1 MRDLNFMGLLFESM
15 AIRDLRIYAQAI
27 EGEVEY
33 YQDSS
38 GLEIDAIVQTGNSW
52 GAFEVKLGGEK
63 RIEEGA
69 RALTRFKER
78 IDTSKS
84 GDPAV
89 QAIVVGT
96 GYGYVRK
103 DGIQVIPVGCLG
115 P

>member
-15 AIRDLRIYAQAI
+15 VIRDLRIYAQALD
-27 EGEVEY
+27 GDVMH
-33 YQDSS
+33 YQDS
-38 GLEIDAIVQTGNSW
+38 GDVEVDAIVQTGDSW
-52 GAFEVKLGGEK
+52 GAFEIKLGGEK

-69 RALTRFKER
+69 KTLTRFRER

-89 QAIVVGT
+89 LAVIVGM
-96 GYGYVRK
+96 GYGYVRE
-103 DGIQVIPVGCLG
+103 DGIHVVPIGSLG

>member
-1 MRDLNFMGLLFESM
+1 MV
-15 AIRDLRIYAQAI
+15 IRDLRVYSQAI
-27 EGEVEY
+27 DGEVMY

-38 GLEIDAIVQTGNSW
+38 DLEVDAVVQAGNSW

-69 RALTRFKER
+69 ATLTKFRER
-78 IDTSKS
+78 IDASKV
-84 GDPAV
+84 GNPAAL
-89 QAIVVGT
+89 AIIVGT

-103 DGIQVIPVGCLG
+103 DGIRVIPVGCLG

>member
-1 MRDLNFMGLLFESM
+1 MRDLNFMGQLFESLV
-15 AIRDLRIYAQAI
+15 IRDLRIYAQAI
-27 EGEVEY
+27 DGEVQY

-38 GLEIDAIVQTGNSW
+38 DLEVDAIVQTGNSW
-52 GAFEVKLGGEK
+52 GAFEIKLGGEK

-69 RALTRFKER
+69 ATLTRFRKR

-89 QAIVVGT
+89 LAIIVGT
-96 GYGYVRK
+96 GYGYTREN
-103 DGIQVIPVGCLG
+103 GMQVIPVGCLG